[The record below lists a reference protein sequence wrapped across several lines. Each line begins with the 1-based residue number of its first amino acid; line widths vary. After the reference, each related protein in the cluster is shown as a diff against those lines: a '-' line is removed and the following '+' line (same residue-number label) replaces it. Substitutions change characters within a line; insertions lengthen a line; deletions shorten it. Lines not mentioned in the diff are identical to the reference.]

1 LTVARRTTTRL
12 CLSLLAIIP
21 VVGSVPAR
29 GGEAGPPPRAIA
41 RVAIFAAGQTVLVHV
56 VAPAVS
62 LLGFAH
68 QPRNARERATMRLAT
83 ENLHTGDGLIRF
95 NTLARCRLAK
105 ADVDAGLDIQD
116 AQGHPEMS
124 ASYRFVCAQPDKLD
138 SAALGLFVGFPVLD
152 LALVQYF
159 LPGCKGEAGLTR
171 SQPVVSFIPLE

>member
-1 LTVARRTTTRL
+1 MILVMDSA
-12 CLSLLAIIP
+12 
-21 VVGSVPAR
+21 GAR
-29 GGEAGPPPRAIA
+29 GGEPAPPPRAIA
-41 RVAIFAAGQTVLVHV
+41 RVAIFAEGQTVLVHV

-68 QPRNARERATMRLAT
+68 QPRNPRERDTMRLASD
-83 ENLHTGDGLIRF
+83 NLRTGDGLIRF

-105 ADVDAGLDIQD
+105 ADVDTDLDIHD
-116 AQGHPEMS
+116 AEGHPEMS

-152 LALVQYF
+152 LALVEYS

>member
-1 LTVARRTTTRL
+1 LTVAPRIATSL
-12 CLSLLAIIP
+12 CLSFLAI
-21 VVGSVPAR
+21 VLGTGSGGAR
-29 GGEAGPPPRAIA
+29 GGEAVPPPRAIA
-41 RVAIFAAGQTVLVHV
+41 RVAIFAEGQTVLVHV

-62 LLGFAH
+62 LVGFAH

-83 ENLHTGDGLIRF
+83 DNLHTGDGLIRF

-124 ASYRFVCAQPDKLD
+124 ASYRFVCA
-138 SAALGLFVGFPVLD
+138 LGLFVGFPVLN
-152 LALVQYF
+152 LALVQYS
-159 LPGCKGEAGLTR
+159 LPGCKGEAELTR

>member
-1 LTVARRTTTRL
+1 MTVAPRIATSL
-12 CLSLLAIIP
+12 CLSFLAI
-21 VVGSVPAR
+21 VLGTGSGGAR
-29 GGEAGPPPRAIA
+29 GGEAVPPPPAIA
-41 RVAIFAAGQTVLVHV
+41 RVAIFAEGQTVLVHV

-62 LLGFAH
+62 LVGFAH

-83 ENLHTGDGLIRF
+83 DNLHTGDGLIRF

-138 SAALGLFVGFPVLD
+138 SAALGLFVGFPVLN
-152 LALVQYF
+152 LVLVQYF
-159 LPGCKGEAGLTR
+159 LPGCKGEAELTR